1 MLYRW
6 GTLMYRWRWLVIALW
21 AVGLLVAMPAAA
33 NVNSALTNGFGRTD
47 TESQRAMDIL
57 DEKLGRTPASVTVT
71 FHSDELAY
79 QDAKYRLEVDRVL
92 NRLKESNAQI
102 ALAETPYS
110 SGNPNMASQD
120 GRTIY
125 AVVFVDA
132 TASETQDMV
141 PQLREA
147 LDSDLLQVRLTG
159 ALPLFYDIG
168 VVSEDDLRR
177 AETVA
182 LPLILLVL
190 VLLFGSLV
198 AAGLP
203 VIMGALSIL
212 VTSALIY
219 LLAQTAEISLFV
231 LNIVTLLGL
240 GVAVDFSLL
249 LVNRFREEFPRRE
262 VGEALGVTLST
273 AGRAVLFS
281 AITSV
286 LGFSGL
292 LFFDFTFLRSLGIGG
307 ATVVLVSLLAALTLL
322 PAVIGVLGRRV
333 NSLALL
339 RLRTRGMGF
348 WHGLATWVMGHP
360 VAVVVPIMAFLLLL
374 GAPFLGVKLGVPG
387 SDILPADVESRE
399 GWDLLSQELGPGE
412 LSPIIVVHTS
422 STTVL
427 NPENVAAMYQLAHSF
442 DGDPRVSRV
451 ESIVTIDQ
459 AFTLERYQAMYG
471 DLQALQDPATLRV
484 VEQMTRGDVAF
495 MRVFPRYDTMDD
507 ETKDLVREIRAFPG
521 RGDMATNVT
530 GQTADLMDTIS
541 VMYRDFPKVIVYVLV
556 TAYLALFWLFRSVVL
571 PLKAV
576 IMNGM
581 SIFASFGAL
590 VFIFQQGNLEGLL
603 GFTALGFTDAIL
615 PIVLFCIVFG
625 LSMDYEVFLL
635 SRVMEIYDET
645 GDNTGSVALGLE
657 RTGRIITSAALIMV
671 MVCASFAL
679 ADIVL
684 VKAFGVGLGL
694 AIFIDATLVRAFL
707 VPALMRILGNLNWWA
722 PSFLRGRARIRITS
736 QVRGEGEP

>member
-1 MLYRW
+1 
-6 GTLMYRWRWLVIALW
+6 MYRWRWLVIALW
-21 AVGLLVAMPAAA
+21 GVGLLVAMPAAA
-33 NVNSALTNGFGRTD
+33 KVNSALTNGFGRTD
-47 TESQRAMDIL
+47 TESQRGMDIL

-79 QDAKYRLEVDRVL
+79 QDPKYRLEVESVL
-92 NRLKESNAQI
+92 NSLKESNAQI
-102 ALAETPYS
+102 ALVETPYS
-110 SGNPNMASQD
+110 SGNPKMASQD
-120 GRTIY
+120 GRTLY

-147 LDSDLLQVRLTG
+147 LESDLLEVRLTG

-182 LPLILLVL
+182 LPLILLAL

-219 LLAQTAEISLFV
+219 LLAQTTEISLFV

-262 VGEALGVTLST
+262 IGEALGVTLST

-281 AITSV
+281 AITSA

-307 ATVVLVSLLAALTLL
+307 VTVIIVSLLVALTLL

-348 WHGLATWVMGHP
+348 WHGLATWVMRHP

-387 SDILPADVESRE
+387 SNILPADVESRE

-412 LSPIIVVHTS
+412 LSPILVVHTS
-422 STTVL
+422 PTTVL
-427 NPENVAAMYQLAHSF
+427 DPENVAAMYRLAHSF

-451 ESIVTIDQ
+451 ESIVTLDP
-459 AFTLERYQAMYG
+459 AFNLEQYQAMYG

-484 VEQMTRGDVAF
+484 VEQMTRSDVAF
-495 MRVFPRYDTMDD
+495 MRVFPRHDKMDD
-507 ETKDLVREIRAFPG
+507 KTKDLVREIRAFPD

-530 GQTADLMDTIS
+530 GETADLMDSIS

-603 GFTALGFTDAIL
+603 DFTALGFTDAIL
-615 PIVLFCIVFG
+615 PIVLYCIVFG

-671 MVCASFAL
+671 LVCASFAL

-722 PSFLRGRARIRITS
+722 PSFLRSHARMRMTD
-736 QVRGEGEP
+736 QVRHGG